1 MKLEREFHTI
11 QIQGFIQL
19 MPGLVSW
26 DKWTPK
32 AGQNQFGSFAQGN
45 ACTDR
50 QEILNRQRQT
60 PKLYSYSSQGVGKTS
75 KNAELDDLWKL
86 FVILLWS
93 CTGSLIRQNFTSLCA
108 LSISLLY
115 SHEENVR
122 NTLVQ
127 AILYMVLNSTP
138 VTATFSLH
146 CLFFF
151 PLEIALKITMHISK
165 HVILQYKQVNFGQR
179 KKHLSVMDSQISRT
193 DLIP

>member
-50 QEILNRQRQT
+50 QEILNLQRQT

-108 LSISLLY
+108 LSNLPSLLTRGECQEY
-115 SHEENVR
+115 PGASNFVHGPKQHSSNCYFFL
-122 NTLVQ
+122 TLSFFFFS
-127 AILYMVLNSTP
+127 LGNSTEDNNAYFKACDTP
-138 VTATFSLH
+138 VQT
-146 CLFFF
+146 
-151 PLEIALKITMHISK
+151 
-165 HVILQYKQVNFGQR
+165 G
-179 KKHLSVMDSQISRT
+179 
-193 DLIP
+193 